1 MHDRHGKLAMMNHNS
16 NDGKVGDN
24 AHQSA
29 AGKKRAAKSKVAKSG
44 EKLPKLPRNPR
55 KAKNIVV
62 DPPVEVKI
70 TGDYY
75 LGIRLPAF
83 AATKISVTALR
94 PMAQQQRRV
103 RISWIRGKPTIQY
116 YNASGKSKTSM
127 KKLFTD
133 NLPADFVRPAG
144 AVEVHTTFHYKL
156 PLRPAGKKVGDP
168 YDKKVDLDNLQKLIF
183 DAMTGIFYGDDSMV
197 CRMSAEKLYGD
208 FDGTTIYV
216 TKMM

>member
-1 MHDRHGKLAMMNHNS
+1 MMNHNS

-29 AGKKRAAKSKVAKSG
+29 AGKKRATKSKAAKSG

-55 KAKNIVV
+55 KAKNIVG
-62 DPPVEVKI
+62 PPVEVEI
-70 TGDYY
+70 TEDYY
-75 LGIRLPAF
+75 LGIQLDAF
-83 AATKISVTALR
+83 AATKIHVKDLR

-103 RISWIRGKPTIQY
+103 RIRAIRGKPTIQY

-127 KKLFTD
+127 KKLFTN
-133 NLPADFVRPAG
+133 NLPADFVMPAG

-197 CRMSAEKLYGD
+197 
-208 FDGTTIYV
+208 
-216 TKMM
+216 